1 MKSEEENIKNE
12 DIKNDKNKNETTK
25 NKINKNETVHNE
37 TTSNNEKVKEKDK
50 KDKDNKEKGK
60 KEKKSKE
67 EKKKEKKE
75 KKEKKKKDKETNKFV
90 QAVKRK
96 WLIDGSRTLSLVL
109 LILAAFFGIN
119 TGMKVLDLT
128 PIDLTQEKLYTL
140 TDKSKERVKNIDK
153 DVHIYFV
160 GYPDDNADLLLAK
173 QYKDANERI
182 VAEAV
187 DAESRPDLVEKY
199 GIEDTGSS
207 GIIVECGDRSKVLT
221 ATDLVTYDSSTA
233 ETISIAEEKITSAIV
248 SVTTDDIPKVYFL
261 EGYTNFTLDYNLY
274 YLNIYLKNEITD
286 VDTLNILSTGKV
298 PDDCDTLV
306 IPSPSQDFNEQTKTA
321 IIDYIN
327 RGGNILWLN
336 AAMANSVDLQ
346 NINEVLAQ
354 YGVNPF
360 QVGVIRETD
369 SSRMV
374 AGSPNLIIPNLGYSK
389 ITEDLYS
396 DGIILANATKININ
410 QDELEN
416 LKVVETDLAT
426 TSESAYFRTDFN
438 NTSATAVEGEET
450 GSFLVGTQLE
460 KTIKDANEETGESAV
475 TSTLIIFGEN
485 YFISDYPFTQ
495 DSQYPAIQV
504 STYNKDLVLNSLA
517 YLSDREEDI
526 TARKSTGTVRYTATE
541 QQDTIVRI
549 IIFTVPVL
557 IILAGIIVWQ
567 KRRRK
572 K

>member
-1 MKSEEENIKNE
+1 MNSEEKNINKEQTEKNE
-12 DIKNDKNKNETTK
+12 
-25 NKINKNETVHNE
+25 KI
-37 TTSNNEKVKEKDK
+37 EKDEKEKT
-50 KDKDNKEKGK
+50 K
-60 KEKKSKE
+60 KEKKTKEEKKQAKE
-67 EKKKEKKE
+67 EKKKIKEEKKKAKKE
-75 KKEKKKKDKETNKFV
+75 KKETNKFV
-90 QAVKRK
+90 QTVKRK

-109 LILAAFFGIN
+109 LILAAFLGIN

-140 TDKSKERVKNIDK
+140 TDESKERVKDIDK
-153 DVHIYFV
+153 DVHLYFV
-160 GYPDDNADLLLAK
+160 GYPEDNADLALAK
-173 QYKDANERI
+173 QYKDANEKI

-199 GIEDTGSS
+199 GIQDTGSS
-207 GIIVECGDRSKVLT
+207 GIIVECGERSKVLT
-221 ATDLVTYDSSTA
+221 SSDLVTYDSTTY
-233 ETISIAEEKITSAIV
+233 ETISIAEEKLTSAII

-261 EGYTNFTLDYNLY
+261 EGYSNFTLDYNMY
-274 YLNIYLKNEITD
+274 YLNIYLENEITE

-306 IPSPSQDFNEQTKTA
+306 ITSPSQDFSNEAKTA

-336 AAMANSVDLQ
+336 AAMSVSADLP
-346 NINEVLAQ
+346 NVNEVLAL

-360 QVGVIRETD
+360 EVGVIRETD

-374 AGSPNLIIPNLGYSK
+374 ANSPDLVIPNLGSSK
-389 ITEDLYS
+389 ITEDIYN
-396 DGIILANATKININ
+396 DGIIFRYPTKININ
-410 QDELEN
+410 ENGLED
-416 LKVVETDLAT
+416 LKVVETDLVT
-426 TSESAYFRTDFN
+426 TSEGSYFRTDFN
-438 NTSATAVEGEET
+438 NSSATAAEGEET
-450 GSFLVGTQLE
+450 GSFVLGAELE
-460 KTIKDANEETGESAV
+460 KTITEANEETGTSAV
-475 TSTLIIFGEN
+475 TSKLIIYGEN
-485 YFISDYPFTQ
+485 YFISDYPLTQ

-526 TARKSTGTVRYTATE
+526 TARKSTGTVTYTATE

-549 IIFTVPVL
+549 IIFSVPAI
-557 IILAGIIVWQ
+557 IILVGIIVWQ